1 MKRIAIPASEWV
13 GVLELVSP
21 FVHPDEKSVYGHV
34 LLRTVGGRR
43 SWCAIDQWRLTTLEG
58 GPQEGR
64 LAVTLPPRLVE
75 AAAVLADPDGEA
87 ILEIG
92 SAAVGES
99 EGESTVEVA
108 AGPSGF
114 PDVDEITARR
124 RAAPSVTA
132 EADRAALIELV
143 GLARRAPLGCR
154 PDDSDAVPLFWL
166 EVEPGRLAISV
177 DWPEFGQW
185 RLTTGCR
192 ADGSTRL
199 PVGPLFLAEYLD
211 CLDEDDEEV
220 TILLPAD
227 RRTYLVLARDDW
239 CGYLLPVDRTAEA
252 HRTRLEQQLGRIG
265 LGPLVKD
272 HDGDYTFRFQ
282 TAALRV
288 RLVEDDPPRVRIFSV
303 VLRGVDES
311 ADLLRELNSI
321 NASSY
326 LARAFMVED
335 EVVVGWELIAET
347 LDDVELQLTC
357 AEVLR
362 LAEGTGPFLARIFG
376 GRTVY
381 GDDAHTGGG
390 EVGDGG
396 ENEVTLP

>member
-1 MKRIAIPASEWV
+1 VKRIAIPASEWV
-13 GVLELVSP
+13 GALDLVAP

-34 LLRTVGGRR
+34 LLRTCAGRR
-43 SWCAIDQWRLTTLEG
+43 SWCAIDQWRLTMLEG
-58 GPQEGR
+58 GDQEGR
-64 LAVTLPPRLVE
+64 LEVTLPPRLVE
-75 AAAVLADPDGEA
+75 AAAVLVDPEGDA

-92 SAAVGES
+92 SSTGGEPALLTVRA
-99 EGESTVEVA
+99 GESTVQVA

-124 RAAPSVTA
+124 QAAPSVTA
-132 EADRAALIELV
+132 HVDRAAFVELV
-143 GLARRAPLGCR
+143 GLARRAPLGCQ
-154 PDDSDAVPLFWL
+154 PDATDTVPLFWL
-166 EVEPGRLAISV
+166 EVEPDRLAISV

-185 RLTTGCR
+185 RLTTGCT
-192 ADGSTRL
+192 ADGSTRV
-199 PVGPLFLAEYLD
+199 PVGPLYLAEYLD
-211 CLDEDDEEV
+211 CLDEDDDEV
-220 TILLPAD
+220 TLFLPAD
-227 RRTYLVLARDDW
+227 RRTYLVLIRDDW
-239 CGYLLPVDRTAEA
+239 RGYLLPVDRTAEA
-252 HRTRLEQQLGRIG
+252 HRIRVEQQLERIG

-303 VLRGVDES
+303 VLRGVEES

-326 LARAFMVED
+326 LARAFMVDD

-357 AEVLR
+357 GQILR
-362 LAEGTGPFLARIFG
+362 LAEGTGPFLAHLFG

-381 GDDAHTGGG
+381 GDDA
-390 EVGDGG
+390 DSAG